1 MNARTLRLPH
11 TGKRAYLSRLPLKGL
26 LVPLSLPLLLLPLL
40 FGPPAARAEPP
51 CANEALR
58 TELNS
63 SALPECRAYE
73 MVSPPYKEG
82 YPMFLS
88 SYAADGEQAIFYSL
102 ANLAGAEGAGEEVL
116 QGDMYLDQRG
126 AGGWKLT
133 PLNASSSEFVG
144 QRPVAAEADDGM
156 TLWEQHTFQQGYGD
170 RGLYV
175 RSAAG
180 VFSFVG
186 PLQPPS
192 LVEEEPSNALRVDEV
207 GEDLPLAATSDYG
220 HVVMDARGGS
230 EAYWPFDSTQGI
242 NGSLYEY
249 SGTGNQQ
256 PVLVAVSGS
265 KGSTQLLG
273 LCSARLG
280 GSGLGSGGRQESS
293 SFNALSADGES
304 VFFTVLPGVCGA
316 PTPATAEVYGR
327 LHGALSSPL
336 AAETVHVS
344 ASECT
349 GLCGGESGKNFEGA
363 SEDGKIVYFTS
374 TQKLT
379 DDAADNVA
387 SGDATEGAGCAGTPG
402 EAGCN
407 LYKYDFN
414 APEGERLTVAE
425 NGDVLGVVDLAENG
439 QRVYFVSRKEIPGS
453 GANVYGKGPLAE
465 EPNLYV
471 YDNVNGKTTFIATLA
486 VSDGS
491 DWQREFNRPAQVT
504 GEDGRFLL
512 FTSRMKGLTPDDET
526 TKNQL
531 FEYDA
536 VSGELVRVSKGE
548 EGYNANGNGG
558 TETLQTAPVETNS
571 QTYDFKSGTNEHSIS
586 VDGQTVF
593 FSSKDRLSARAVSA
607 EEGCRNIYEFHA
619 GAGGMLSQG
628 SVHLISDGRDT
639 QLNKGV
645 TCGVQL
651 EGVDASGGDVLF
663 TTADSLIPSDVDSGQ
678 RDVYDA
684 RVAGGFPPTLTSE
697 ASCGGIGCEGSTSAP
712 PPLFGAPSSAGL
724 NGAGNLAPSPP
735 APAAK
740 AKVPVKRRVSK
751 CPRGKKL
758 SRGRC
763 MKAVGK
769 KRVRGK
775 KAATKANRRTGQ

>member
-1 MNARTLRLPH
+1 MSARIFGLSH
-11 TGKRAYLSRLPLKGL
+11 TGKRAYRSALPLQGL
-26 LVPLSLPLLLLPLL
+26 LLMPLILLPLL
-40 FGPPAARAEPP
+40 FTPPAARAEAP

-63 SALPECRAYE
+63 SLLPECRAYE
-73 MVSPPYKEG
+73 TVSPPYKEG
-82 YPMFLS
+82 YPMLLS
-88 SYAADGEQAIFYSL
+88 SYAADGEQAILYSL
-102 ANLAGAEGAGEEVL
+102 GNLAGADGAGENAL
-116 QGDMYLDQRG
+116 QGNMYLDQRG
-126 AGGWKLT
+126 SDGWKLT
-133 PLNASSSEFVG
+133 PLNPPSSEFVG
-144 QRPVAAEADDGM
+144 QYFLAAEADDGM
-156 TLWEQHTFQQGYGD
+156 TLWEQHTPQQGYGD

-180 VFSFVG
+180 VFSFIG

-192 LVEEEPSNALRVDEV
+192 LVEEEPSNALHVNTV
-207 GEDLPLAATSDYG
+207 GEDEPLAATSDYG
-220 HVVMDARGGS
+220 HVVMDAVGGS
-230 EAYWPFDSTQGI
+230 EAYWSFDRTQGI
-242 NGSLYEY
+242 DGSLYEY

-280 GSGLGSGGRQESS
+280 GSGLGNGGSQESS
-293 SFNALSADGES
+293 AFNALSADGES

-344 ASECT
+344 TSECSV
-349 GLCGGESGKNFEGA
+349 GCGGESGKNFEGA

-414 APEGERLTVAE
+414 APEGERLTVVE
-425 NGDVLGVVDLAENG
+425 DGDVLGVVDLAENG
-439 QRVYFVSRKEIPGS
+439 QRVYFVSRSQLAGS
-453 GANVYGKGPLAE
+453 GENGYGKTPLAE
-465 EPNLYV
+465 QPNLYV
-471 YDNVNGKTTFIATLA
+471 YDNVSGKTTFIATLA
-486 VSDGS
+486 ESDGS
-491 DWQREFNRPAQVT
+491 DWRRIFERPVQVT

-512 FTSRMKGLTPDDET
+512 FTSRMEGLTPDDET

-558 TETLQTAPVETNS
+558 TETLQVGPVETHS
-571 QTYDFKSGTNEHSIS
+571 ATTDFKSGTNQRSIS

-607 EEGCRNIYEFHA
+607 EEGCSSIYEFHA
-619 GAGGMLSQG
+619 GAGGLLEQG

-639 QLNKGV
+639 QLNKGRS
-645 TCGVQL
+645 CGAQFQNM
-651 EGVDASGGDVLF
+651 DASGGDVLF
-663 TTADSLIPSDVDSGQ
+663 TTADPLIASDTDNGQ

-684 RVAGGFPPTLTSE
+684 RVGGGFPLALTGE
-697 ASCGGIGCEGSTSAP
+697 ASCGGASCEGATSAP

-724 NGAGNLAPSPP
+724 TGAGNLAPPPP

-740 AKVPVKRRVSK
+740 AKAPIKRQISK
-751 CPRGKKL
+751 CARGKKL

-763 MKAVGK
+763 VKPVPK
-769 KRVRGK
+769 KQVRGK
-775 KAATKANRRTGQ
+775 KAAEAKRWVGR

>member
-1 MNARTLRLPH
+1 MSPLSQLTIV
-11 TGKRAYLSRLPLKGL
+11 GKLTTSRSPLACGIA
-26 LVPLSLPLLLLPLL
+26 VPLMTFLAVLAFSSA
-40 FGPPAARAEPP
+40 PAAQAEAP
-51 CANEALR
+51 CPNEALR

-63 SALPECRAYE
+63 SWLPECRAYE

-82 YPMFLS
+82 YPLFLS
-88 SYAADGEQAIFYSL
+88 SYAAGGERAILYSL
-102 ANLAGAEGAGEEVL
+102 ANLAGAEGTGENVL
-116 QGDMYLDQRG
+116 QANVYLDQRD
-126 AGGWKLT
+126 AGGWQLT

-144 QRPVAAEADDGM
+144 QRLVAAEADDGM
-156 TLWEQHTFQQGYGD
+156 TLWDQHTPHQGYGD

-180 VFSFVG
+180 VFSFIG

-192 LVEEEPSNALRVDEV
+192 LVEEEPSNALRLDAV
-207 GEDLPLAATSDYG
+207 GEDEPFAATSDYG
-220 HVVMDARGGS
+220 HVVMDGRGGS
-230 EAYWPFDSTQGI
+230 EAYWSFDRTQGI

-280 GSGLGSGGRQESS
+280 GSGVNSESS

-349 GLCGGESGKNFEGA
+349 ALCGGESGKNFEGA
-363 SEDGKIVYFTS
+363 SEDGKTVYFTS

-407 LYKYDFN
+407 LYKYDFE

-439 QRVYFVSRKEIPGS
+439 QRVYFVSHKEIPGS
-453 GANVYGKGPLAE
+453 GENVYGKTPIAE
-465 EPNLYV
+465 ESNLYV

-486 VSDGS
+486 ESDS
-491 DWQREFNRPAQVT
+491 RDWQREFERPVQVT

-512 FTSRMKGLTPDDET
+512 FASRMKGLTPHDET
-526 TKNQL
+526 SKNQL

-558 TETLQTAPVETNS
+558 TETLQVGPVETHS
-571 QTYDFKSGTNEHSIS
+571 QTTDFKSSVNERSIS

-607 EEGCRNIYEFHA
+607 EAGCRNIYEFHA
-619 GAGGMLSQG
+619 GAGGVLEQG
-628 SVHLISDGRDT
+628 SVHLVSDGRDT
-639 QLNKGV
+639 QDNKGLS
-645 TCGVQL
+645 CGAEFQKM
-651 EGVDASGGDVLF
+651 DDSGGDLLF
-663 TTADSLIPSDVDSGQ
+663 TTADPLIPSDVDSGQ

-684 RVAGGFPPTLTSE
+684 RVAGGFPPTLTGE
-697 ASCGGIGCEGSTSAP
+697 ASCGGAGCEGSTSAP
-712 PPLFGAPSSAGL
+712 PPLFGAPSSSGL
-724 NGAGNLAPSPP
+724 TGAGNLAPPPP

-740 AKVPVKRRVSK
+740 AKAPAKRQVSK
-751 CPRGKKL
+751 CPKGKKL
-758 SRGRC
+758 SH
-763 MKAVGK
+763 GK
-769 KRVRGK
+769 CVKPVPKKQVRAK
-775 KAATKANRRTGQ
+775 KATTKTNRRTGQ